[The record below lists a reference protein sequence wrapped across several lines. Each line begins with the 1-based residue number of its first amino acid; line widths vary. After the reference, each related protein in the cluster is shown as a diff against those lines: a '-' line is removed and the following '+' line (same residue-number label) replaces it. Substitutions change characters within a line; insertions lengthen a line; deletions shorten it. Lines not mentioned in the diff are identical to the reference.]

1 MAVMALTRLTLVD
14 TLRQPVTWLLTGL
27 SLALVV
33 LSYAFGMF
41 NFETEDR
48 LRMLATAGVAAALIN
63 GLFLA
68 VVATSQQVHDELAS
82 RTALTLFAKPLGR
95 GQFLVGKALGVWLAV
110 VATGIIIAGVHLA
123 AMVWAA
129 HTGFDNPRTPNEP
142 FFDPELVV
150 PWQAIVLGHLLALAH
165 AACLGVISA
174 TLALRLGLVANILT
188 CFGVFVVG
196 HLLSGAGVQG
206 AVLVPGLGLFNVD
219 DAIQL
224 VHPVPT
230 AYVAMTVLYTALF
243 CAGWLMLGLA
253 LFKHQDIP

>member
-1 MAVMALTRLTLVD
+1 MAVLALTRLTFVD
-14 TLRQPVTWLLTGL
+14 TMRQPVTWLLTGL
-27 SLALVV
+27 SLALVI

-48 LRMLATAGVAAALIN
+48 IRMLATAGTAAALIN

-95 GQFLVGKALGVWLAV
+95 GQFLVGKVLGVWLAV
-110 VATGIIIAGVHLA
+110 VFTGAIIAGVHLLV
-123 AMVWAA
+123 MTWAA
-129 HTGFDNPRTPNEP
+129 HTGFDDYRPKDSP
-142 FFDPELVV
+142 FFDPEIVV
-150 PWQAIVLGHLLALAH
+150 PWQPIILAHLFALGHS
-165 AACLGVISA
+165 ACLGVISA

-188 CFGVFVVG
+188 CFAIFVVG
-196 HLLSGAGVQG
+196 HLLSGAHIPG
-206 AVLVPGLGLFNVD
+206 AVVIPGLALFNLD

-224 VHPVPT
+224 VTPVPT